1 VYAHLPPTEC
11 EAIPVTQETEQV
23 LAEALRLDATARALI
38 AETLLESFDTTID
51 LNHHA
56 RCRFST
62 SGSGRW

>member
-1 VYAHLPPTEC
+1 
-11 EAIPVTQETEQV
+11 VTQETEQV

-38 AETLLESFDTTID
+38 AETLLESLDTTID